1 MLRLL
6 CRRREV
12 HQKQYTKSLL
22 PVRRMERKKL
32 SFAPHYAISE
42 NASLV
47 WLAFSCTAVIE

>member
-12 HQKQYTKSLL
+12 YQKQYTKSLL
-22 PVRRMERKKL
+22 PVRVMERKKL
-32 SFAPHYAISE
+32 SFAPHHAISE